1 MRQWLVEKTGIYALG
16 FDPDSV
22 AGLLLPILFV
32 VIIGG
37 ALAMVIFMTSR

>member
-1 MRQWLVEKTGIYALG
+1 MRQWLADKTGIYAFG

-32 VIIGG
+32 IVVGG
-37 ALAMVIFMTSR
+37 VLAVLIVSMG

>member
-1 MRQWLVEKTGIYALG
+1 MRQWLAEKTGIYALG